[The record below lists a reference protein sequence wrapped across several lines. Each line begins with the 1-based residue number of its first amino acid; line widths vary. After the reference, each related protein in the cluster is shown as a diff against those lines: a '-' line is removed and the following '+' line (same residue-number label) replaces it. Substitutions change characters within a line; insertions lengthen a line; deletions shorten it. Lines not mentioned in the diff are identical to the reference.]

1 MTTREE
7 VLAQCLF
14 FCAAGL
20 SSEQGALE
28 YSDFGRDGAGKRNQ
42 ADDCGKL
49 RFGGAKEKVTQR
61 IVGKVGKKNAR

>member
-7 VLAQCLF
+7 VLAECLF
-14 FCAAGL
+14 ICAAGL

-28 YSDFGRDGAGKRNQ
+28 YSDFGREKKKKRNQ

-49 RFGGAKEKVTQR
+49 
-61 IVGKVGKKNAR
+61 